1 MRALCLVA
9 PLLAVSLAES
19 ETSQPPKDAA
29 DPLAGITDPQSLSQL
44 LQWSLAHQDLDTLH
58 ERAEAMR
65 RASGD
70 AAETAPPISGS
81 GGGGLPNPSYSAN
94 AAIDA
99 VKPMSAERRAE
110 LDALAQTLSPDM
122 VAMMRESL
130 ERSLDASLADEER
143 EESLLN
149 LQDLVEDID
158 NARDFKSIGGFVDVL
173 GLLAS
178 EVPTLQAGAAW
189 VVGSAVKNHHE
200 LQLHLLAQNALPS
213 LLALLRSHADANV
226 RAKALYALSS
236 LVRNCPEAQAAFGTA
251 DGVGALL
258 GVLSA
263 GHAAQP
269 KLVRKALALITDLL
283 RESGQSG
290 DSSLPMRGM
299 AFEAPQNASGLC
311 GAVAECFKQQDDVDA
326 QEKALLALEQLVGA
340 GLLADDRAA
349 GCSMEDLITSLEA
362 YRERCESALLRARA
376 SAERGVDGDDGD
388 DDVGAPGAC
397 EELLPTAAKL
407 EHDLRSL
414 SDGRA

>member
-263 GHAAQP
+263 GRRMHRVCAVRWPSASSSRMMLTRRRRPCLLWSSSSALGSLLTIALPAAP
-269 KLVRKALALITDLL
+269 WRTSSHLSKPTASDAKALFCARGPQQREASTATTATTTSVHPVRARSSCRPPPSLSTTSAASQTAAREKSVALPLL
-283 RESGQSG
+283 R
-290 DSSLPMRGM
+290 GM
-299 AFEAPQNASGLC
+299 QGGSP
-311 GAVAECFKQQDDVDA
+311 D
-326 QEKALLALEQLVGA
+326 
-340 GLLADDRAA
+340 
-349 GCSMEDLITSLEA
+349 
-362 YRERCESALLRARA
+362 
-376 SAERGVDGDDGD
+376 
-388 DDVGAPGAC
+388 
-397 EELLPTAAKL
+397 PTRP
-407 EHDLRSL
+407 RSVL
-414 SDGRA
+414 